1 MTGDKPDPRLRT
13 PMQWNRTPAAGFTRG
28 HIAWEPLQPDSFT
41 ANVEVEDADSTS
53 LLNLHRKL
61 IRLRSGNS
69 ALGSGL
75 LIPLSA
81 SNDAVAAYVRRDGN
95 RVVLVVANLG
105 SAPATRVTVTSQDS
119 VLPPGRYA
127 LKDLL
132 NGSATA
138 PAPLTVGR
146 NGRLRDYVPAASLAH
161 GEARIFEITA
171 SGGRE

>member
-1 MTGDKPDPRLRT
+1 
-13 PMQWNRTPAAGFTRG
+13 MQWNRTPAAGFTRG

-95 RVVLVVANLG
+95 RAVLVVANLG
-105 SAPATRVTVTSQDS
+105 SAPAARVTVTSQDS

-127 LKDLL
+127 LRSLL
-132 NGSATA
+132 G
-138 PAPLTVGR
+138 
-146 NGRLRDYVPAASLAH
+146 AASGDVPMLSVGTGGRIRNYAPMRSLGR
-161 GEARIFEITA
+161 GESFVFEIGNN
-171 SGGRE
+171 SK